1 MSWMTPAVLPR
12 GDAVLPGDT
21 PDPDGPRP
29 PRSADMR
36 SLRCLAALLLL
47 VPEQLLDPAPP
58 PLQPVERKAEV
69 GDRVAD
75 RVVRSVVLEPDEQRP
90 LVRPGLE
97 AALPQLGEQQVG

>member
-1 MSWMTPAVLPR
+1 MSWMTPV
-12 GDAVLPGDT
+12 
-21 PDPDGPRP
+21 
-29 PRSADMR
+29 SADMR
-36 SLRCLAALLLL
+36 SLRCLAAMLLL

-97 AALPQLGEQQVG
+97 AALPQLGAQQVGAIVDLDKQHLARLGHAGHRVR